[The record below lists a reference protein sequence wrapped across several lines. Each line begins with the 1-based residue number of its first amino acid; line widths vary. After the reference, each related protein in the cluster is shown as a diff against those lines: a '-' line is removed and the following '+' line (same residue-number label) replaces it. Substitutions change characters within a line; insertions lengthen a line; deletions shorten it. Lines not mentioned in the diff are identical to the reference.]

1 MPASARDAD
10 GTVAG
15 QAPVS
20 NKNHESW
27 SQEEPE
33 GRSAFAG
40 GQRHERL
47 DTRPSRGHGAPTIL
61 GTAAAVDPQIDRIVR
76 TPEFQQLVAERT
88 QFGWILTDL
97 MLVVY
102 FGFIGLIAFDKS
114 LMAVKVGGG
123 TASLG
128 LFMGVF
134 VILFAFPLTGIYV
147 ARANTRFDA
156 LSDALQA
163 KGVGR

>member
-1 MPASARDAD
+1 M
-10 GTVAG
+10 
-15 QAPVS
+15 
-20 NKNHESW
+20 
-27 SQEEPE
+27 
-33 GRSAFAG
+33 
-40 GQRHERL
+40 
-47 DTRPSRGHGAPTIL
+47 
-61 GTAAAVDPQIDRIVR
+61 DRIVR
-76 TPEFQQLVAERT
+76 TPEFKQLVAERT
-88 QFGWILTDL
+88 RFGWILTIL

-134 VILFAFPLTGIYV
+134 VILFAFALTGIYV

-156 LSDALQA
+156 LSDAL
-163 KGVGR
+163 KRSVGR

>member
-1 MPASARDAD
+1 MSGSTLGLRG
-10 GTVAG
+10 GT
-15 QAPVS
+15 AP
-20 NKNHESW
+20 
-27 SQEEPE
+27 P
-33 GRSAFAG
+33 
-40 GQRHERL
+40 
-47 DTRPSRGHGAPTIL
+47 PSRT
-61 GTAAAVDPQIDRIVR
+61 TAAAVDPQIDRIVR
-76 TPEFQQLVAERT
+76 TPEFKQLVAERT
-88 QFGWILTDL
+88 RFGWILTIL

-134 VILFAFPLTGIYV
+134 VILFAFALTGIYV

-156 LSDALQA
+156 LSDAL
-163 KGVGR
+163 KRSVGR